1 MNNDKNELAGLD
13 IISNGAFLIEDYFSR
28 RFKISRDS
36 FAVIFEEKKL
46 FMY

>member
-1 MNNDKNELAGLD
+1 LNNDKNELAGLD

-28 RFKISRDS
+28 RDS